1 MLTQAHV
8 RALFDYDP
16 SSGKL
21 TRRVRASANAPAGSE
36 PGWIGANGYRAVS
49 VDNKKYYAHRI
60 IWLWMTGDMPD
71 AIDHIDGVP
80 LNNAWTNLRPAT
92 VSENMRNKRK
102 SRSGLKGVERVTGYD
117 NKFSARIKFEGKRH
131 YLGIFGTER
140 EAHEAYKAAAVKYF
154 GEFARFE

>member
-1 MLTQAHV
+1 
-8 RALFDYDP
+8 
-16 SSGKL
+16 
-21 TRRVRASANAPAGSE
+21 
-36 PGWIGANGYRAVS
+36 
-49 VDNKKYYAHRI
+49 
-60 IWLWMTGDMPD
+60 MTGDMPD